1 MSDAEFSLL
10 TATAKLFS
18 NESMIQYN
26 LACYCAKRDVANKH
40 LGKSYELGDA
50 RQIKLVALI
59 R

>member
-1 MSDAEFSLL
+1 MLFEV
-10 TATAKLFS
+10 AKLFP

-26 LACYCAKRDVANKH
+26 LACYCAKRDAANKH

-59 R
+59 DEDLKPL